1 MKSRQC
7 CTVSLF
13 VENHKVHTEESRS
26 VTIYYIQSLILRSL
40 EGQKYQGIYILEY
53 PSTLCLIVRCIHWSI
68 VATIHTSYDNM
79 DKNAF
84 PRTSE
89 TLGSVDNHHTEQDI
103 SIDFVSIRTSSRVKA
118 DETHRQ
124 GQHIISRGSTVQ
136 TTQVGPPS
144 DRPSSCAFLTGS
156 LTCLRCATNR
166 SQSSAA

>member
-7 CTVSLF
+7 CAVSLF

-26 VTIYYIQSLILRSL
+26 LTIYYIQSLILRSL

-103 SIDFVSIRTSSRVKA
+103 SIDFVSINKSIFKRERLTK
-118 DETHRQ
+118 
-124 GQHIISRGSTVQ
+124 
-136 TTQVGPPS
+136 
-144 DRPSSCAFLTGS
+144 LTGKANI
-156 LTCLRCATNR
+156 LYLAALLYKLHKLAHPLIDLRHAH
-166 SQSSAA
+166 SSPGA